1 MRRYA
6 AGVPT
11 LVDLLRHGEAA
22 SSHPDGDAARPLS
35 PRGVA
40 SIEAFARRFAA
51 LGSRPERV
59 FTSPL
64 LRARETAGLMCAAL
78 GGGLHPEIL
87 TELIPDAEPSDVVS
101 AIAVE
106 APDATHLLLVGH
118 QPLLGDLAGHLC
130 DGTSRSLHP
139 GQLMRL
145 EFGDRPAR
153 RAGRVLR
160 IDTRAGC

>member
-1 MRRYA
+1 M
-6 AGVPT
+6 PT
-11 LVDLLRHGEAA
+11 LVDLLRHGEAI
-22 SSHPDGDAARPLS
+22 SIHPDGDAARPLS

-40 SIEAFARRFAA
+40 AIEALARRFAA
-51 LGSRPERV
+51 LGLRPERV

-78 GGGLHPEIL
+78 GRGLEPEIL
-87 TELIPDAEPSDVVS
+87 AELMPDAEPSEVVS
-101 AIAVE
+101 AIAGE

-139 GQLMRL
+139 GELIRL
-145 EFGDRPAR
+145 EFGNGPAR
-153 RAGRVLR
+153 RAGRVVR
-160 IDTRAGC
+160 IDTLV

>member
-1 MRRYA
+1 MS
-6 AGVPT
+6 T
-11 LVDLLRHGEAA
+11 LVDLLRHGEAV

-40 SIEAFARRFAA
+40 AIEALARRFAA
-51 LGSRPERV
+51 LGPRPGRV

-78 GGGLHPEIL
+78 GRGVRPEVL
-87 TELIPDAEPSDVVS
+87 PELIPDSDPSDVVS
-101 AIAVE
+101 AIAAE
-106 APDATHLLLVGH
+106 APDVSHLLLVGH

-139 GQLMRL
+139 GELLRL
-145 EFGDRPAR
+145 EFGNGPAR
-153 RAGRVLR
+153 RSGRVLR
-160 IDTRAGC
+160 IDSID